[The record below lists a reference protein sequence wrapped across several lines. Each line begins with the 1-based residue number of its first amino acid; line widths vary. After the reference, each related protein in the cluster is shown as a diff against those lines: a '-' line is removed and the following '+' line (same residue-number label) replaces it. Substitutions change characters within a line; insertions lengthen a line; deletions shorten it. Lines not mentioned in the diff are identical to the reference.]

1 MAPNMSVWT
10 TFRGK
15 DKISKNFR
23 DMDKGASRF
32 GRTAKKSFRDAT
44 AAASR
49 FRSVTKGILAAGAVT
64 RGLSAVTSGLGE
76 LTRQF
81 IDFDQATIGAASR
94 FKDIG
99 PEAADFE
106 QQLKKVRDRAREAGQ
121 STEFTA
127 ARAAAALDFLARA
140 GWDSAQAFGGLDSMI
155 NLATATGEDFARV
168 ADISSDLMGSF
179 GLNTSDTVQQL
190 KNLNRLNDVL
200 VKTVNSTNVNM
211 ENLFDTMTQIG
222 PIASGVLGASLED
235 VASLTGALGNAGI
248 KGSQAMTALKNAYLR
263 LAAPVG
269 DGADLLKALNVTLAD
284 GSGGARTMTD
294 IMGELGQKIGKMNVT
309 DQAKAL
315 NLIFGKR
322 AIAGGKNI
330 IDNIANIDKL
340 RKSLE
345 NAGGQA
351 AATAARMR
359 KSLGNRLIT
368 LGSAATEFG
377 FKILEAFEVRGE
389 GAIDKLTEAVRN
401 FNIEPL
407 INGIEFTIGVFKNLM
422 AVISPF
428 KEIIGVLIAGWLAYA
443 TVMKIVAAAQAI
455 VALTNPITLLIA
467 TVAIGVG
474 LLIKFWDEIGM
485 GWTIMLKGME
495 RSFFKIV
502 SIFSFIW
509 GGLLKG
515 FLIGM
520 KKVADFFGRDTSD
533 IDVALGQLDTF
544 EADIKARA
552 EGRTPPNQEE
562 AAARREI
569 GFEGRLQ
576 ISGAPEGS
584 TFESETTG
592 APDIQTDLMGF
603 S

>member
-1 MAPNMSVWT
+1 MADFAVSTV
-10 TFRGK
+10 FRGK

-23 DMDKGASRF
+23 DMDKGAARF

-44 AAASR
+44 NAASR

-64 RGLSAVTSGLGE
+64 RGLSAVTSGLGA

-81 IDFDQATIGAASR
+81 IDFDQATIGATSR

-99 PEAADFE
+99 PEAANFE
-106 QQLKKVRDRAREAGQ
+106 DALRSVRERARQAGAT
-121 STEFTA
+121 TEFTA
-127 ARAAAALDFLARA
+127 AQAADALDFLARA
-140 GWDSAQAFGGLDSMI
+140 GWDSAAAFGGLDTMI

-179 GLNTSDTVQQL
+179 GLNTEDTVQQL

-235 VASLTGALGNAGI
+235 VAALTGALGNAGI

-294 IMGELGQKIGKMNVT
+294 VMEELGGKIGKMNVT

-330 IDNIANIDKL
+330 IDNISNINKL

-389 GAIDKLTEAVRN
+389 GAIDKLTEAIRN
-401 FNIEPL
+401 FDIEPI
-407 INGIEFTIGVFKNLM
+407 INGVEFTIGVFKNLM

-443 TVMKIVAAAQAI
+443 TVMKIVAAAQTI
-455 VALTNPITLLIA
+455 VALTNPVT
-467 TVAIGVG
+467 AIIVG
-474 LLIKFWDEIGM
+474 LALLSAFIINWWDEIKL
-485 GWTIMLKGME
+485 GWQIMFAAISQG
-495 RSFFKIV
+495 FFKFV
-502 SIFSFIW
+502 NVLSMVW
-509 GGLLKG
+509 GGLLGG
-515 FLIGM
+515 FLLGM
-520 KKVADFFGRDTSD
+520 KKVADFFGRDTSG
-533 IDVALGQLDTF
+533 IDQALGDLTDFQ
-544 EADIKARA
+544 ADIQARA

-562 AAARREI
+562 AAARQEA
-569 GFEGRLQ
+569 GFRGR
-576 ISGAPEGS
+576 IDIAGAPEGS
-584 TFESETTG
+584 TAEVDSFGSADIDMGMMGG
-592 APDIQTDLMGF
+592 A
-603 S
+603 